1 MAYFPSMAKI
11 LTILAAIT
19 AVAVIGAWALLGAN
33 RGWTKTSVGIQKIDP
48 VTEIAF
54 TEYESRFVPG
64 VDFLAVGLGGAIGLG
79 VIALVISKIKST
91 KKP

>member
-1 MAYFPSMAKI
+1 MAKI
-11 LTILAAIT
+11 LKILAVAV

-33 RGWTKTSVGIQKIDP
+33 RGWTKTSVGIQKVDP
-48 VTEIAF
+48 VTDISY

-64 VDFLAVGLGGAIGLG
+64 VDFLAVGLGGAVALG
-79 VIALVISKIKST
+79 VIGLVISKIQST